1 MSFQINRGLFL
12 LEFVDHYAVLGVPI
26 DADAQAIRKRYLKIA
41 RRLHPDS
48 CGADNA
54 DEKQRS
60 SEFLSKLVNPS
71 WEKLSQEKDRTEYE
85 LLLKLKGQQAAKQSS
100 FDLGNLGKELSTA
113 SNPDHFYRTSLKGLA
128 DRQYDRL
135 DQLLEITG
143 QISELNMIY
152 LIRKN
157 GQVSPT
163 QNANKN
169 QIFTGSNL
177 PDSSQSPVSP
187 QGMARPAAPPRRES
201 VVDQYY
207 RRGEEYAA
215 KNNFAQAVLELRDG
229 LKIEPN
235 NSRCHAL
242 LGMIYLRQNQA
253 TMARIHVNKALESD
267 PHNEI
272 ALVAKQRLEQGPIT
286 AGSTAAK
293 GAKTSAKAPPQA
305 NSKANP
311 KAGKPNDKNDKN
323 DGGGLFGL
331 FGGKKK

>member
-12 LEFVDHYAVLGVPI
+12 LEFIDHHAVLGVPI
-26 DADAQAIRKRYLKIA
+26 DADAQVIRKRYLKIA

-48 CGADNA
+48 CGDQGEENKERAS
-54 DEKQRS
+54 Q
-60 SEFLSKLVNPS
+60 FLSKLVNPS
-71 WEKLSQEKDRTEYE
+71 WEKLSQEKERTEYD
-85 LLLKLKGQQAAKQSS
+85 LLLKLKGQQAANQSS

-113 SNPDHFYRTSLKGLA
+113 SNPEHFYRASLKGLA
-128 DRQYDRL
+128 DRQYEYL

-152 LIRKN
+152 LIRKGGDIN
-157 GQVSPT
+157 LSSN
-163 QNANKN
+163 NANKN

-177 PDSSQSPVSP
+177 PDSSQSSSSP
-187 QGMARPAAPPRRES
+187 QAMAKPSASPRRES

-207 RRGEEYAA
+207 RRGEEYAT

-242 LGMIYLRQNQA
+242 LGMVYLRQNQA
-253 TMARIHVNKALESD
+253 TMARIHVNKALEKD
-267 PHNEI
+267 PENEI
-272 ALVAKQRLEQGPIT
+272 ALLAKQRLEQDQLPTVGKG
-286 AGSTAAK
+286 AGSK
-293 GAKTSAKAPPQA
+293 GGKANTQKAPP
-305 NSKANP
+305 KGNP
-311 KAGKPNDKNDKN
+311 KTNKPNDKS
-323 DGGGLFGL
+323 DGGGSGLFGL